1 MARNRLSF
9 FYFLFSFSFLFNLFY
24 CIYIFRTRVRVRVM
38 RSHGHTTGHK
48 PHDGQ
53 KDIEGSRGD
62 DVIPHTIY
70 MIV

>member
-1 MARNRLSF
+1 
-9 FYFLFSFSFLFNLFY
+9 
-24 CIYIFRTRVRVRVM
+24 M